1 VKLGTLN
8 TADIISC
15 LSMYG
20 ISVFFIVESTGLP
33 DASAAFPQA
42 VAWILVG
49 LTTLYIVK
57 GLLGKTKE
65 ERKREE
71 TVARKFVLTA
81 AASVA
86 YVAMIQVTG
95 YLLTTV
101 VFLVGLFWALGYRR
115 RFMAVIIALT
125 VVIVVYAGFR
135 LALGVPLPTGIL
147 GGFSG

>member
-1 VKLGTLN
+1 MKLGTLN

-15 LSMYG
+15 LSMYC
-20 ISVFFIVESTGLP
+20 IAVFFIVESTALP
-33 DASAAFPQA
+33 EASAAFPRA
-42 VAWILVG
+42 VAWVLAG
-49 LTTLYIVK
+49 LTTLYIIK
-57 GLLGKTKE
+57 GILSKTKE
-65 ERKREE
+65 EKKREE
-71 TVARKFVLTA
+71 TVPRKFFVTA

-101 VFLVGLFWALGYRR
+101 VFLVGLFLALGYKR

-125 VVIVVYAGFR
+125 VVIIVYAGFR

-147 GGFSG
+147 GDFSG